1 MPDTMTPRERIEAAV
16 ALQQPDRVPV
26 APLILQFAGRYGGIT
41 GEEYLFDLEKA
52 EAAVEKTFY
61 SLGGWDAWPLF
72 NPIQG
77 LALTMRP
84 IRYRFPGREL
94 PPDSGY
100 QVVEQEY
107 MTVEDYDLIA
117 SEGYPAF
124 FKRMHRRVY
133 PEYDP
138 AQLGELRSK
147 LREGQLRNI
156 KKWAD
161 RGVPTISGA
170 MIQIPLDD
178 LIQYRSMNEL
188 AKDLYRRPD
197 KVLAAIE
204 RATPVVAETGK
215 RGVQGS
221 GALGIWLGGL
231 RSNSSFL
238 SLKQFEK
245 FVLPSLV
252 TIVNTLVEAGLLV
265 YLHFD
270 QDWTPNLPYLKE
282 LPKGKCILATD
293 GTTDLVKAKEI
304 LGDHMCLMG
313 DVPSTLLVLGTP
325 QEVEEY
331 CRKRIEVVGQGG
343 GFILS
348 SGCELPIDA
357 KPENVKAL
365 IDSVKKYGRYT

>member
-1 MPDTMTPRERIEAAV
+1 MPDMTPRERIDAAIS
-16 ALQQPDRVPV
+16 LRKPDRVPV

-41 GEEYLFDLEKA
+41 GEEYLFDQEKG
-52 EAAVEKTFY
+52 EEAVEKTF
-61 SLGGWDAWPLF
+61 SGLGGWDAWPLF
-72 NPIQG
+72 VPIQG
-77 LALTMRP
+77 MALTMRP
-84 IRYRFPGREL
+84 IKYRFPGREL
-94 PPDSGY
+94 ALDSSY
-100 QVVEQEY
+100 QVVEEPY
-107 MTVEDYDLIA
+107 MSIEDYDVIA
-117 SEGYPAF
+117 GESYGTF
-124 FKRMHRRVY
+124 FKRLHRKVY
-133 PEYDP
+133 PEYKSED
-138 AQLGELRSK
+138 LGPVRSK
-147 LREGQLRNI
+147 LREAQLRNI

-178 LIQYRSMNEL
+178 LIQYRSMKEL
-188 AKDLYRRPD
+188 ATDLFRRPD
-197 KVLAAIE
+197 KVLKAIE
-204 RATPVVAETGK
+204 LMTPIVAETGK
-215 RGVQGS
+215 RGAQGS
-221 GALGIWLGGL
+221 GALGVWIGGL

-252 TIVNTLVEAGLLV
+252 AVVNTLVEAGLVV

-293 GTTDLVKAKEI
+293 GTTDLIKAKEI

-325 QEVEEY
+325 QEVEDY
-331 CRKRIEVVGQGG
+331 CRQRIEIVGAGG
-343 GFILS
+343 GYILS

-357 KPENVKAL
+357 KPENVAAML
-365 IDSVKKYGRYT
+365 ASVEKYGRYS